1 MEEIEY
7 PTEQPVR
14 KSIANTFYCQLTEQE
29 KEFPK
34 VAALKREL
42 KRCREELKE
51 KNLIPKYEIRN
62 RK

>member
-51 KNLIPKYEIRN
+51 KNLKG
-62 RK
+62 K